1 MLFAVAGFGA
11 LVGAVLGLVGAG
23 GAIIAVPAL
32 VTVLGIPVAHAMTTS
47 LVMAATSSI
56 AAVLPRLRRDVHWPL
71 AAVVAAVGV
80 PSAFAGTAV
89 NGLLPQPVLLIAF
102 AVLMVAAAILLLR
115 PRIEQPDGGARP
127 RRWVLRGIA
136 VGLVVGFLTG
146 LLGVGGG
153 FVIVPALLLLLR
165 LSMPMAIGTSLV
177 ITIANSAAGVLAHA
191 SAGAVGWETTVAFAA
206 PAFVASLVTAR
217 FATRLSADALRI
229 SFAVVVLLV
238 AVLTLTQGIIA
249 LL

>member
-115 PRIEQPDGGARP
+115 PRIEQPDGARP

-191 SAGAVGWETTVAFAA
+191 SAGAVDWETTIAFAA